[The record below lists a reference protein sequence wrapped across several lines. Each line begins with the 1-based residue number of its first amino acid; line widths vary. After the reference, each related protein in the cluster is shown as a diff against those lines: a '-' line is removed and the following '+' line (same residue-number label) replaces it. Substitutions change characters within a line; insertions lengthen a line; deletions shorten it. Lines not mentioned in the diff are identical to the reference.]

1 MISQR
6 MRPIAATLV
15 FTSYLFATSANCAA
29 AEKTITDASGRVV
42 KFSDTS
48 RILSIGG
55 DITEI
60 LYALKADG
68 KIIAVDSTSLFPA
81 EAL

>member
-1 MISQR
+1 MAILR
-6 MRPIAATLV
+6 VRA
-15 FTSYLFATSANCAA
+15 SAYQLLGAA
-29 AEKTITDASGRVV
+29 ALVALCAMPLRAQETTKTV
-42 KFSDTS
+42 DTS

-55 DITEI
+55 DVTEI

-68 KIIAVDSTSLFPA
+68 KIIAVDATSQFPA